1 MDVLKIAKALSD
13 PLRLEILKRIA
24 GKKCCEDKWLCVCHL
39 VDDTGL
45 LQSRVSYHIRELKE
59 ANLIREETRGR
70 WNYYYFKEETLK
82 EYLSVLNDQFQLH
95 LQLKV
100 CVNNPV
106 PLSQIKGGEK
116 IGS

>member
-1 MDVLKIAKALSD
+1 LILSKIAGEIMDVLKIAKALSD
-13 PLRLEILKRIA
+13 PLRLEILRRIA

-59 ANLIREETRGR
+59 ADLIREETRGR

-82 EYLSVLNDQFQLH
+82 EYLSALNDQFQL
-95 LQLKV
+95 LL
-100 CVNNPV
+100 
-106 PLSQIKGGEK
+106 
-116 IGS
+116 